1 MEDGWLLAQI
11 LEFQLDRQ
19 RNERQHALH
28 DTLDLFDQIR
38 SPYYHRLYDVLDAKP
53 AKGQKVDYAAWS
65 PTPGGPLDWIYDHDI
80 GKEWKDIRAGLMTTT
95 LETTCKKEKVSL

>member
-11 LEFQLDRQ
+11 LEYHLNRK
-19 RNERQHALH
+19 RHNRQHALR
-28 DTLDLFDQIR
+28 DALDLFDQTR

-65 PTPGGPLDWIYDHDI
+65 PTLGGPLDWIYYHDI
-80 GKEWKDIRAGLMTTT
+80 GEEWKDIRAEL
-95 LETTCKKEKVSL
+95 